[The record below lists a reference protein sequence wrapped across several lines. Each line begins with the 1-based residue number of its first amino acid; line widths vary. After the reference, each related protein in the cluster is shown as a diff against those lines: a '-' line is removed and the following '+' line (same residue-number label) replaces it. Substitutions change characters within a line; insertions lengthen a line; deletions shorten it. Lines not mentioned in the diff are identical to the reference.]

1 MLEPKTKF
9 ELNSFLQPLVA
20 LHPQRKFAKGTQII
34 QEGEIDDRIFILVE
48 GSIRA
53 FAASEDGKE
62 VTYGIY
68 TPIDIIGEMA
78 LDGGPRSASVLAHE
92 DCRCAIVQATT
103 IKEYAIAH
111 PGFALLLMQVVIQ
124 RARNA
129 TTAARNLALL
139 DVYGRLRSFLLSQ
152 SIEDALGYRTINQ
165 KFTQQQIAQ
174 RIGASRE
181 MVARL
186 LKDLERGDYLQWEA
200 KHMVIRSN
208 IPERW

>member
-1 MLEPKTKF
+1 MLEPKTKS
-9 ELNSFLQPLVA
+9 ELISFLQPLIA
-20 LHPQRKFAKGTQII
+20 LHPQKKFARGAQII
-34 QEGEIDDRIFILVE
+34 QEGEVDDRIFILVE
-48 GSIRA
+48 GSMRA

-68 TPIDIIGEMA
+68 TPIDLVGEMA
-78 LDGGPRSASVLAHE
+78 LDGGPRSASVLAHD
-92 DCRCAIVQATT
+92 DCRCTVVNAAS
-103 IKEYAIAH
+103 IKEYALEH
-111 PGFALLLMQVVIQ
+111 PSFTFLLMQVVIQ

-129 TTAARNLALL
+129 TIAARNLALL

-165 KFTQQQIAQ
+165 RFTQQQIAQ